1 MYSLLKLL
9 SKVLGVIFF
18 GVMTFLLVS
27 FPIVCA
33 LTAHFTAKQLGHP
46 HPDFWS
52 LRIGLLSLLL
62 LPLGIAGN
70 ALYVSLEHAQKNEKL
85 PLNPTGQASNV
96 PLPVISPFD
105 EKDVLSA
112 WQTSLEVQQHFNDLE
127 LQIRNF
133 AITLLVAVMGGTAF
147 TLKEHYNI
155 QLGDQTVSLA
165 VVVLLAG
172 ILGWL
177 AFYFMDR
184 HWYHRLLIGSVTH
197 TISNIEAPYEN
208 FAPLSLSK
216 RIGVWSAIMVW
227 KLDSPKNKRTHWIE
241 IHSTEK
247 IDLFY
252 SAGLFLFSLLIA
264 GTLLVSENVGRSP
277 SLPQNPTSESVHAP
291 SDPARP
297 VINSTSQPKSVK

>member
-1 MYSLLKLL
+1 MRSLLRLL
-9 SKVLGVIFF
+9 SKVLVIILF
-18 GVMTFLLVS
+18 GAMAFLLVS

-33 LTAHFTAKQLGHP
+33 LVAHFTAKHLGHP

-52 LRIGLLSLLL
+52 LRIGLLSLLP

-70 ALYVSLEHAQKNEKL
+70 ALYASLEHARKNGKL
-85 PLNPTGQASNV
+85 LSNPTGPASNA
-96 PLPVISPFD
+96 PLPAISPFD
-105 EKDVLSA
+105 EKDVLLA

-197 TISNIEAPYEN
+197 TISNIEAPYEQ
-208 FAPLSLSK
+208 FAPLGLSR
-216 RIGVWSAIMVW
+216 RIGFRSAIMVW

-247 IDLFY
+247 IDLF
-252 SAGLFLFSLLIA
+252 
-264 GTLLVSENVGRSP
+264 
-277 SLPQNPTSESVHAP
+277 
-291 SDPARP
+291 
-297 VINSTSQPKSVK
+297 

>member
-1 MYSLLKLL
+1 MRSLAKLL
-9 SKVLGVIFF
+9 GIISF
-18 GVMTFLLVS
+18 GLVAFLVVS

-33 LTAHFTAKQLGHP
+33 LIAHFIAKHGAHP

-70 ALYVSLEHAQKNEKL
+70 ALYASLEYARKNEKPTSAPVSPVTKVLL
-85 PLNPTGQASNV
+85 PA
-96 PLPVISPFD
+96 IAPFD
-105 EKDVLSA
+105 QKDVMSA
-112 WQTSLEVQQHFNDLE
+112 WQTSLEVQEHFNDLE

-155 QLGDQTVSLA
+155 QFGDQTFSLA

-172 ILGWL
+172 VLGWV

-184 HWYHRLLIGSVTH
+184 HWYHRLLIGSVMH
-197 TISNIEAPYEN
+197 TISNIEVPYES
-208 FAPLSLSK
+208 FAPLGLSR
-216 RIGVWSAIMVW
+216 RIGFSSAIMLW
-227 KLDSPKNKRTHWIE
+227 KLDPPRNKRTHWIE

-264 GTLLVSENVGRSP
+264 GTLLVPETAEQPP
-277 SLPQNPTSESVHAP
+277 SLLQPQKSTPTHAM
-291 SDPARP
+291 
-297 VINSTSQPKSVK
+297 STAPGTVVKSTGLPKSLK

>member
-1 MYSLLKLL
+1 MHSLLR
-9 SKVLGVIFF
+9 VLQRLF
-18 GVMTFLLVS
+18 GVVLFGAIACLLVS

-33 LTAHFTAKQLGHP
+33 LAVHITARHFGHP
-46 HPDFWS
+46 HPNYWS
-52 LRIGLLSLLL
+52 LRVGLLSLMI

-70 ALYVSLEHAQKNEKL
+70 ALYESLEHARRKGMLQQGAAAPAPSTSL
-85 PLNPTGQASNV
+85 PA
-96 PLPVISPFD
+96 ISPFD
-105 EKDVLSA
+105 EKDVVSA

-155 QLGDQTVSLA
+155 QIGDQPFSLA
-165 VVVLLAG
+165 VVVLVAG

-184 HWYHRLLIGSVTH
+184 HWYHRLLIGSVMH
-197 TISNIEAPYEN
+197 TIDNIETPYDN

-216 RIGVWSAIMVW
+216 RIGHESAILIW
-227 KLDSPKNKRTHWIE
+227 KLSKPQNRRTHWIE

-252 SAGLFLFSLLIA
+252 SAGLFFFGVLIA
-264 GTLLVSENVGRSP
+264 GALFAPQAPVQPPNPSRTPIRLQEGSSVVPSVSATKQSIV
-277 SLPQNPTSESVHAP
+277 A
-291 SDPARP
+291 
-297 VINSTSQPKSVK
+297 K

>member
-1 MYSLLKLL
+1 MHSLLSVFQRL
-9 SKVLGVIFF
+9 SGIVLF
-18 GVMTFLLVS
+18 GTIACLLVS
-27 FPIVCA
+27 FPIVFA
-33 LTAHFTAKQLGHP
+33 LAVHFTASHFGHP
-46 HPDFWS
+46 HPNYWS
-52 LRIGLLSLLL
+52 LRVGLLSLMI

-70 ALYVSLEHAQKNEKL
+70 ALCESLEHARRKGVIQHA
-85 PLNPTGQASNV
+85 PTA
-96 PLPVISPFD
+96 PLPSTSVPAISPFD
-105 EKDVLSA
+105 EKDIVSV

-155 QLGDQTVSLA
+155 QLGDQPVSLA

-184 HWYHRLLIGSVTH
+184 HWYHRLLIGSVMH
-197 TISNIEAPYEN
+197 TINNIETPYDN
-208 FAPLSLSK
+208 FAPLGLSK
-216 RIGVWSAIMVW
+216 RIGHESAILIW
-227 KLDSPKNKRTHWIE
+227 KFNKPRNKRTHWIE

-252 SAGLFLFSLLIA
+252 SAGLFFFGVLIA
-264 GTLLVSENVGRSP
+264 GALLT
-277 SLPQNPTSESVHAP
+277 PQAPVPVLSISRTPVRLQEGFSVVPAAP
-291 SDPARP
+291 ATKQSMIA
-297 VINSTSQPKSVK
+297 K

>member
-1 MYSLLKLL
+1 MRSLLRSI
-9 SKVLGVIFF
+9 SKVLWIISF
-18 GVMTFLLVS
+18 GMMAFLIVS

-33 LTAHFTAKQLGHP
+33 LVGHFVAKWLGHP

-70 ALYVSLEHAQKNEKL
+70 ALYASLEHARKNEKV
-85 PLNPTGQASNV
+85 PSIPITPSSSV
-96 PLPVISPFD
+96 PLPIILPFD
-105 EKDVLSA
+105 QKDVLSA
-112 WQTSLEVQQHFNDLE
+112 WQTSLDVQQHFNDLE

-147 TLKEHYNI
+147 TLKEHYDI
-155 QLGDQTVSLA
+155 HVGDQTVSLA
-165 VVVLLAG
+165 IVVLLAG
-172 ILGWL
+172 VLGWL

-197 TISNIEAPYEN
+197 TISNIEVPYEQ
-208 FAPLSLSK
+208 FTPLGLSR
-216 RIGVWSAIMVW
+216 RIGAWSAIMVW
-227 KLDSPKNKRTHWIE
+227 KLDPPRNKRTHWIE

-264 GTLLVSENVGRSP
+264 GTLLVGETAVQP
-277 SLPQNPTSESVHAP
+277 PTLPQSRPIQSAVSPPRILNES
-291 SDPARP
+291 
-297 VINSTSQPKSVK
+297 T